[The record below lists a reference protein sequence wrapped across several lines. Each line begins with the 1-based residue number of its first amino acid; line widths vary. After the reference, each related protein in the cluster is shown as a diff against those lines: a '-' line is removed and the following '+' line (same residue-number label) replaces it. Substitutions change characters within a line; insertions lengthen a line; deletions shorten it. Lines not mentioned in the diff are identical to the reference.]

1 MDPRALRHPL
11 VAAAGLV
18 VVLAAA
24 AAILLAAAPHART
37 SRGGA
42 LTELR
47 IHRRS
52 PSGGPAVATVPD
64 VRGRLLAGAEAALRA
79 SRFRTRIVRSS
90 DPARPPDVVLSER
103 PSPGTLVAPEVTIV
117 LVVNQPRGVP
127 PVTGGGQT
135 SGG

>member
-1 MDPRALRHPL
+1 MDTRALRHPL
-11 VAAAGLV
+11 VAAAGLG
-18 VVLAAA
+18 VVLAAG
-24 AAILLAAAPHART
+24 AAILLAASPRPPSHGR
-37 SRGGA
+37 A

-64 VRGRLLAGAEAALRA
+64 VRGSRLVEAEAVLHAA
-79 SRFRTRIVRSS
+79 RFRTRVLRAS

-103 PSPGTLVAPEVTIV
+103 PGAGTLVAPEVTIV
-117 LVVNQPRGVP
+117 LVVNQPRGLP